1 MLDNAL
7 EPSNQWHEEMQTWR
21 RDLHQHPEI
30 AYEEHRTSQKVAEIL
45 KDLGLEVH
53 TGLGQTGVLGIL
65 KGKQVTERHIALR
78 ADMDALKL
86 TELNTFAH
94 ASCHTGQ
101 MHGCGHDGHTAML
114 LGAAKALA
122 KNPDFAGTV
131 YFVFQPAEEGERGA
145 LRMLEDGLFKQ
156 FPIQDIY
163 GMHNWPGLP
172 AGEFAV
178 HSGPVMAAING
189 FDITIKGT
197 GGHGGMPEQVNDPII
212 IAAQLINAVQTV
224 ISRNLSP
231 VHSGVIS
238 ITQIQGGSGAYNV
251 IPETVTLRGAIR
263 TFYKQDLA
271 LIYARLRTLVEHTA
285 AAFNAE
291 ASIEF
296 LEGAS
301 ATVNHPEQAEQCYE
315 VVEKLVGKEKAHW
328 NPEPSMGA
336 EDFAYF
342 LLERP
347 GAYIWIGNNG
357 LEHSHSLHSPYYDF
371 NDEILAL
378 GASYWVNLVK
388 HLSPLDEAL

>member
-1 MLDNAL
+1 MLDTAL
-7 EPSNQWHEEMQTWR
+7 ETGSDLHSHMQGWR
-21 RDLHQHPEI
+21 RDLHKHPEI
-30 AYEEHRTSQKVAEIL
+30 AYEEHRTSQKVAEL
-45 KDLGLEVH
+45 LRNLGIEVH
-53 TGLGQTGVLGIL
+53 TGFGKTGMVGVL
-65 KGKQVTERHIALR
+65 KGQQAADRHIALR

-86 TELNTFAH
+86 TELNTFEH
-94 ASCHTGQ
+94 VSCHQGQ

-114 LGAAKALA
+114 LGAAAALA
-122 KNPDFAGTV
+122 KNPEFAGTV
-131 YFVFQPAEEGERGA
+131 YFVFQPAEEGEKGA
-145 LRMLEDGLFKQ
+145 LRMLEDGLFKR
-156 FPIQDIY
+156 FPIQEIY

-189 FDITIKGT
+189 FDIRIQGT
-197 GGHGGMPEQVNDPII
+197 GGHGGMPDKVNDPII
-212 IAAQLINAVQTV
+212 IAAQLINAVQTI

-231 VHSGVIS
+231 IHSGVIS

-263 TFYKQDLA
+263 TFYKADLE

-285 AAFNAE
+285 AAFNAQ

-301 ATVNHPEQAEQCYE
+301 ATVNHPAQAEKCYA
-315 VVEKLVGKEKAHW
+315 VVERLVGADKAHW

-347 GAYIWIGNNG
+347 GAYIWIGNGDLNN
-357 LEHSHSLHSPYYDF
+357 SHALHSPYYDF
-371 NDEILAL
+371 NDAILPL
-378 GASYWVNLVK
+378 GAAYWVKLVQS
-388 HLSPLDEAL
+388 LSPLA

>member
-1 MLDNAL
+1 MLDTTL
-7 EPSNQWHEEMQTWR
+7 ETGSELSSTMQAWR
-21 RDLHQHPEI
+21 RDLHKHPEI
-30 AYEEHRTSQKVAEIL
+30 AYQEHRTSQKVAELLQQMGI
-45 KDLGLEVH
+45 EVH
-53 TGLGQTGVLGIL
+53 TGIGETGVVGVL
-65 KGKQVTERHIALR
+65 KGKQAANRHIALR

-86 TELNTFAH
+86 TELNTFEH
-94 ASCHTGQ
+94 VSCHHGQ

-114 LGAAKALA
+114 LGAAAALA

-131 YFVFQPAEEGERGA
+131 YFIFQPAEEGERGA
-145 LRMLEDGLFKQ
+145 LRMLEDGLFKR
-156 FPIQDIY
+156 FPIQEIY
-163 GMHNWPGLP
+163 GMHNWPGLA

-189 FDITIKGT
+189 FDITIQGT
-197 GGHGGMPEQVNDPII
+197 GGHGGMPDKVNDPII
-212 IAAQLINAVQTV
+212 VAAQLINALQTV

-263 TFYKQDLA
+263 TFFPDDLA
-271 LIYARLRTLVEHTA
+271 LIYQRMRTLVAHTA
-285 AAFNAE
+285 AAFNAQ

-301 ATVNHPEQAEQCYE
+301 ATINHPAQAEECYE
-315 VVEKLVGKEKAHW
+315 VLKNLVGMDKVHW

-347 GAYIWIGNNG
+347 GAYIWIGNSG
-357 LEHSHSLHSPYYDF
+357 LTNDHALHSPYYDF
-371 NDEILAL
+371 NDTILSL
-378 GASYWVNLVK
+378 GAAYWVNLVQS
-388 HLSPLDEAL
+388 LSPLA

>member
-1 MLDNAL
+1 MFETAL
-7 EPSNQWHEEMQTWR
+7 ESGLEWHSQMQAWR
-21 RDLHQHPEI
+21 RDLHQYPEI
-30 AYEEHRTSQKVAEIL
+30 AYTEHRTSQKVAEL
-45 KDLGLEVH
+45 LTSMGLEVH
-53 TGLGQTGVLGIL
+53 TGIGETGVVGIL
-65 KGKQVTERHIALR
+65 KGQQMANRHIALR

-94 ASCHTGQ
+94 ASCHHGQ

-114 LGAAKALA
+114 LGAAAALA
-122 KNPDFAGTV
+122 KKPEFAGTV
-131 YFVFQPAEEGERGA
+131 YFIFQPAEEGERGA
-145 LRMLEDGLFKQ
+145 LRMLEDGLFKR
-156 FPIQDIY
+156 FPIQEIY
-163 GMHNWPGLP
+163 GMHNWPGLA

-197 GGHGGMPEQVNDPII
+197 GGHGGMPDKVNDPII
-212 IAAQLINAVQTV
+212 IAAQLIHAVQTV

-231 VHSGVIS
+231 LHSGVIS

-251 IPETVTLRGAIR
+251 IPEIVTLRGAIR
-263 TFYKQDLA
+263 TFYKADLE
-271 LIYARLRTLVEHTA
+271 LIYARLRSLVEHTA
-285 AAFNAE
+285 AAFNAQ

-301 ATVNHPEQAEQCYE
+301 ATINHPAQAEECYA
-315 VVEKLVGKEKAHW
+315 VVKDLVGMDKAHW

-347 GAYIWIGNNG
+347 GAYIWIGNG
-357 LEHSHSLHSPYYDF
+357 DLDKSHALHSPYYDF
-371 NDEILAL
+371 NDEILPL
-378 GASYWVNLVK
+378 GAAYWVKLVQS
-388 HLSPLDEAL
+388 LSPLS

>member
-1 MLDNAL
+1 MLDTAL
-7 EPSNQWHEEMQTWR
+7 ETGSDLHSHMQGWR
-21 RDLHQHPEI
+21 RDLHKHPEI
-30 AYEEHRTSQKVAEIL
+30 AYEEHRTSQKVAEL
-45 KDLGLEVH
+45 LRNLGIEVH
-53 TGLGQTGVLGIL
+53 TGFGKTGMVGVL
-65 KGKQVTERHIALR
+65 KGQQAADRHIALR

-86 TELNTFAH
+86 TELNTFEH
-94 ASCHTGQ
+94 VSCHQGQ

-114 LGAAKALA
+114 LGAAAALA
-122 KNPDFAGTV
+122 KNPEFAGTV
-131 YFVFQPAEEGERGA
+131 YFIFQPAEEGERGA

-189 FDITIKGT
+189 FDIIITGT
-197 GGHGGMPEQVNDPII
+197 GGHGGMPDKVNDPII

-263 TFYKQDLA
+263 TFYKADLE

-285 AAFNAE
+285 AAFNAQ

-301 ATVNHPEQAEQCYE
+301 ATVNHPAQAEKCYA
-315 VVEKLVGKEKAHW
+315 VVERLVGTDKAHW

-347 GAYIWIGNNG
+347 GAYIWIGNGDLNN
-357 LEHSHSLHSPYYDF
+357 SHALHSPYYDF
-371 NDEILAL
+371 NDAILPL
-378 GASYWVNLVK
+378 GAAYWVKLVQS
-388 HLSPLDEAL
+388 LSPLA

>member
-1 MLDNAL
+1 MLDTEL
-7 EPSNQWHEEMQTWR
+7 ETGSNLHDSMQTWR
-21 RDLHQHPEI
+21 RDLHKHPET
-30 AYEEHRTSQKVAEIL
+30 AYEEHRTSQKVAEL
-45 KDLGLEVH
+45 LRNLGMEVH
-53 TGLGQTGVLGIL
+53 TGFGKTGVVGVLNGR
-65 KGKQVTERHIALR
+65 QAADRHIALR

-86 TELNTFAH
+86 TELNTFEH
-94 ASCHTGQ
+94 VSCHQGQ

-114 LGAAKALA
+114 LGAAAALA
-122 KNPDFAGTV
+122 KNPEFAGTV

-145 LRMLEDGLFKQ
+145 LRMLEDGLFKR

-178 HSGPVMAAING
+178 HAGPVMAAING
-189 FDITIKGT
+189 FDIIITGT
-197 GGHGGMPEQVNDPII
+197 GGHGGMPDKVNDPII

-263 TFYKQDLA
+263 TFYKADLE

-285 AAFNAE
+285 AAFNAK

-301 ATVNHPEQAEQCYE
+301 ATVNYPAQAEKCYA
-315 VVEKLVGKEKAHW
+315 VVENLVGADKAHW

-347 GAYIWIGNNG
+347 GAYIWIGNGDLNN
-357 LEHSHSLHSPYYDF
+357 SYALHSPYYDF
-371 NDEILAL
+371 NDAILPL
-378 GASYWVNLVK
+378 GAAYWIKLVQS
-388 HLSPLDEAL
+388 LSPLA